1 MFSHIVHIFPSVH
14 FWICEMERDFRSS
27 TNLFSK
33 EKYICHSFFCHIPQ
47 YCFLHFIVSE
57 LMLNVIFFFRVC
69 FSFSVFLKHFF
80 CIIEVRIC
88 LLPDDWC
95 SPMLLSWMVT
105 RCYMYFIYNILE
117 KAFSSL
123 SLFVSFLIL
132 MSHFLC
138 SLSLCQS
145 LWWLLN

>member
-57 LMLNVIFFFRVC
+57 LMLNVIFFLAYALVFQYFLSI
-69 FSFSVFLKHFF
+69 FSAL
-80 CIIEVRIC
+80 
-88 LLPDDWC
+88 
-95 SPMLLSWMVT
+95 
-105 RCYMYFIYNILE
+105 
-117 KAFSSL
+117 
-123 SLFVSFLIL
+123 
-132 MSHFLC
+132 
-138 SLSLCQS
+138 
-145 LWWLLN
+145 